1 MELPRDWKL
10 LTEREILGK
19 LYERVV
25 ELESSLREI
34 NDTLEE
40 LQSHITDVAHT
51 TDDLAYD
58 IYKIQQGEE

>member
-25 ELESSLREI
+25 ALEEEIYYMQNAEELKPLKELEKRF
-34 NDTLEE
+34 DR
-40 LQSHITDVAHT
+40 V
-51 TDDLAYD
+51 Y
-58 IYKIQQGEE
+58 

>member
-25 ELESSLREI
+25 ALEEEIYYMQNAEELKLLKERVQYKTELEKRF
-34 NDTLEE
+34 DR
-40 LQSHITDVAHT
+40 V
-51 TDDLAYD
+51 Y
-58 IYKIQQGEE
+58 

>member
-25 ELESSLREI
+25 A
-34 NDTLEE
+34 LEE
-40 LQSHITDVAHT
+40 E
-51 TDDLAYD
+51 
-58 IYKIQQGEE
+58 IYYLKNMNFDKDMAIVYKKENKQLDRIY